1 MPAGLVA
8 WSGHA
13 LHAPMLVSRVVLD
26 HVPSP
31 HGISFPALHH
41 IPAGQSAHWSALL
54 RPSLRP
60 TVPAAHGVGAEL
72 PALQNEK
79 SVQVAQLVAPF
90 SPWKVPA
97 EHGIGS
103 DAFATQKPPREQLR
117 GGDAPPAHHLPS
129 GQPRHSSSAT
139 AR

>member
-1 MPAGLVA
+1 MPAGLEA

-26 HVPSP
+26 HVPSA
-31 HGISFPALHH
+31 HGISLPALHH
-41 IPAGQSAHWSALL
+41 IPAGQSAHWPALL

-72 PALQNEK
+72 PALQKEK
-79 SVQVAQLVAPF
+79 IVQFVQLVALS

-97 EHGIGS
+97 GHAIGS
-103 DAFATQKPPREQLR
+103 DALATQKPPRLQGR
-117 GGDAPPAHHLPS
+117 GCVDPPAHQLPS
-129 GQPRHSSSAT
+129 GQPTQKSSSMS
-139 AR
+139 R